1 MANVHKEK
9 SRITMDYVNVS
20 GAGSASKS
28 RSDDGAA
35 TAAMPGRKL
44 YMLFFFSFGLLCILQ
59 AALNISLRLSLYGCQ
74 MSDTEVSCKNL
85 TDNPDELKKRVSQF
99 NHYAQLGWVYLHPSF
114 YYISNEEKSWQDSRN
129 YCQQNGADLIIINS
143 LKEQLFTGLFYKVAW
158 IGLTKTDDTWEWVD
172 GTPLTESY
180 WGTGEPNN
188 LNINGTKEYCVETR
202 FFDELNSWNDIPCE
216 AQNVWICEKTVCL

>member
-35 TAAMPGRKL
+35 TAAMPD
-44 YMLFFFSFGLLCILQ
+44 
-59 AALNISLRLSLYGCQ
+59 GCQ

>member
-9 SRITMDYVNVS
+9 SRITMEYVNVS

-44 YMLFFFSFGLLCILQ
+44 YMLVFLSFGLLCMLQ

-74 MSDTEVSCKNL
+74 TSNTEVSCKNL
-85 TDNPDELKKRVSQF
+85 TDNADELKKRVSQF
-99 NHYAQLGWVYLHPSF
+99 NHYAQLGWEYSHPSF
-114 YYISNEEKSWQDSRN
+114 YYISKEMKSWQDSRN

-143 LKEQLFTGLFYKVAW
+143 LKEQLFTGLFRKIAW
-158 IGLTKTDDTWEWVD
+158 IGLTKIDNAWEWVD

-180 WGTGEPNN
+180 WGPGEPNN
-188 LNINGTKEYCVETR
+188 LTESTKEYCVETR
-202 FFDELNSWNDIPCE
+202 FFEKERSWNDIPCE
-216 AQNVWICEKTVCL
+216 TKNVWICEKTVRL